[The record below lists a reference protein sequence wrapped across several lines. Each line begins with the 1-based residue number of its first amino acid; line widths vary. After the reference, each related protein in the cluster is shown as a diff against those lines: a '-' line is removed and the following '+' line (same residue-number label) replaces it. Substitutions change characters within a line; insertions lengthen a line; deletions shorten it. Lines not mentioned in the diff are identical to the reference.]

1 MKLIDAFL
9 HVRRRAEKDAPT
21 LLLLHGR
28 GGSERDLVGIGHA
41 LGAGVGYLAP
51 RGPEVQPPGWAWFT
65 NRGIGIPVV
74 ENTQGHLDDLSAW
87 LDVALAHY
95 GITSPVVAVGFSNGG
110 MMAGAL
116 LAARP
121 DVVSGAA
128 LFSSA
133 YPLPAELRDRGG
145 LAGRRM
151 FITAGDADP
160 MHPTATFTAGVAS
173 YEEAGAIV
181 EASLEPGVGHEI
193 TLAQVDALRGWL
205 GGS

>member
-1 MKLIDAFL
+1 VKPIDAFL
-9 HVRRRAEKDAPT
+9 HLRRRAESGQPT

-28 GGSERDLVGIGHA
+28 GGSERDLVGVAHA
-41 LGAGVGYLAP
+41 LGSGVGYLAP

-74 ENTQGHLDDLSAW
+74 ENTQRHLDELSAW
-87 LDVALAHY
+87 LDVALPHY
-95 GITSPVVAVGFSNGG
+95 GITGRVVAVGFSNGG

-133 YPLPAELRDRGG
+133 YPLPGELRDRGG

-151 FITAGDADP
+151 LITAGDADA
-160 MHPTATFTAGVAS
+160 MHPTTTFTAGVAS
-173 YEEAGAIV
+173 YEQAGALV
-181 EASLEPGVGHEI
+181 EARLEPGVGHEI
-193 TLAQVDALRGWL
+193 TLSQLDVLRIWL
-205 GGS
+205 AAA